1 LIGISVLNQDY
12 QKEWASNLLNLP
24 LPNDAICLGQVINGK
39 LRACVVYCNFQGKSC
54 QTHICSTGKHWMSK
68 EYLWAMFD
76 YPFEKLGLK
85 VILAV
90 IAGSNEKSLKL
101 SRKLGFKDVAKIPD
115 AHDDGDL
122 VILTMRP
129 DECRWLTLGAR
140 NGC

>member
-1 LIGISVLNQDY
+1 MIGISVLNQDY

-24 LPNDAICLGQVINGK
+24 LPNDAICLGQVIDGE

-54 QTHICSTGKHWMSK
+54 QAHICSTGKHWMSK